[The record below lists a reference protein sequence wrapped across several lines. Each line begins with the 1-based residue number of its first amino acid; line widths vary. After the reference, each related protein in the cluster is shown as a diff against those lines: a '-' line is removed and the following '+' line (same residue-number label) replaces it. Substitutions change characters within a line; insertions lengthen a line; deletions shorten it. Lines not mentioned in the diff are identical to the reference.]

1 MPANIASALSAYAK
15 TPTSLAPGM
24 EARAG
29 QDPSGNF
36 LGLVKQAAETA
47 IETGKKGEA
56 ASMAAVT
63 GKADITEVVTAV
75 DNAEITLQTAI
86 AIRDKVISAYQDITR
101 MPL

>member
-15 TPTSLAPGM
+15 TPTSIAPGM
-24 EARAG
+24 EARG
-29 QDPSGNF
+29 QDPAGDF

-47 IETGKKGEA
+47 IETGQKGEA
-56 ASMAAVT
+56 ASMAAVA
-63 GKADITEVVTAV
+63 GKADITQVVTAV